1 MLYLEKGREQPVE
14 RNRRTSAGFTL
25 IELLIVVAIIAI
37 LAAIAV
43 PNFLEAQARSKT
55 SRVMADMR
63 SLATAIECYTIDNST
78 SPIGWAEGVVAFALW
93 DWLPPPMTNFGP
105 YRQLT
110 TPIAYMS
117 SIPTDPFAV
126 YASGNTYGTDPR
138 MHFGE
143 YYHWEGAWHNQS
155 PTPGSIESKGYR
167 WHMRSVG
174 PRRQPPMGT
183 GSAIV
188 WPEDVMASGSTN
200 CIYDATNGT
209 KSEGWIVMTNK
220 GFYKGGPY

>member
-1 MLYLEKGREQPVE
+1 MEKGRKQSVE
-14 RNRRTSAGFTL
+14 WNRRTLVGFTL

-63 SLATAIECYTIDNST
+63 SLATAIECYTMDNST
-78 SPIGWAEGVVAFALW
+78 SPIGWAEGVVSFGLW

-110 TPIAYMS
+110 TPVAYMNG
-117 SIPTDPFAV
+117 IPRDPFAV
-126 YASGNTYGTDPR
+126 YASGNTYGVDPT

-143 YYHWEGAWHNQS
+143 YYHWEGAWHDRA
-155 PTPGSIESKGYR
+155 PAAGSIESKGYR

-174 PRRQPPMGT
+174 PRRQPPLQSGT
-183 GSAIV
+183 II
-188 WPEDVMASGSTN
+188 WPEDIMAGGWAN
-200 CIYDATNGT
+200 YMYDATNGT